1 MHKVLYFQTKF
12 AGFQAKSIKNE
23 KSGKEDKVITISGFA
38 STPDVDRVN
47 DRVLPTAFSKSLPV
61 FMKNPVML
69 LQHDDNKV
77 IGQFTETNIKSN
89 GLEVTGDV
97 MYDTD
102 ECMRKIEDGVLGAFS
117 IGFIC
122 KAYQY
127 EDEQGHIIYT
137 SMDGMSAGYS
147 WDDLWAD
154 GVIRVIT
161 EVDLVEISVVATP
174 ANPYA
179 LFQTAKDFFI
189 EETKTLKSLAR
200 KGAPNEQE
208 EEKKSTEGEQT
219 PESTPET
226 NPNPTGEEAPAGET
240 PAPVEGQAP
249 EGGEAPTGESPVEQP
264 EDTPKS
270 VTLEEVKALIDEAV
284 TKALS
289 EYSKTVE
296 AQVKAVS
303 DENVELKK
311 QNEKLVEAIT
321 QVETDIKNIE
331 VPRSATP
338 GSTPTAR
345 KNFVVTDE
353 MVIKSLG
360 V

>member
-12 AGFQAKSIKNE
+12 LAEKKAGDS
-23 KSGKEDKVITISGFA
+23 ITIKGFA

-47 DRVLPTAFSKSLPV
+47 DRVLPTAFSASLPV

-77 IGQFTETNIKSN
+77 IGKFTETNVKSN

-97 MYDTD
+97 MYDID
-102 ECMRKIEDGVLGAFS
+102 DCMKKIEDGVLGAFS

-127 EDEQGHIIYT
+127 EDAQGHIIYT

-154 GVIRVIT
+154 GTIRVIT
-161 EVDLVEISVVATP
+161 EVDLVEVSVVATP

-189 EETKTLKSLAR
+189 EETKTLKNLAR
-200 KGAPNEQE
+200 KGAPNEHE
-208 EEKKSTEGEQT
+208 VEKKEDAPVDSPEAIPNET
-219 PESTPET
+219 PT
-226 NPNPTGEEAPAGET
+226 PTGEEAPAGET

-249 EGGEAPTGESPVEQP
+249 EGGEAPAGESPAEKP

-270 VTLEEVKALIDEAV
+270 VTLEEVKALVDETV
-284 TKALS
+284 EKAIA
-289 EYSKTVE
+289 EFSKTVE

-311 QNEKLVEAIT
+311 QNEKLVETLT

-331 VPRSATP
+331 IPRSANP
-338 GSTPTAR
+338 GNTPTAR

>member
-12 AGFQAKSIKNE
+12 LAEKKAGDS
-23 KSGKEDKVITISGFA
+23 ITIKGFA

-47 DRVLPTAFSKSLPV
+47 DRVLPTAFSASLPV

-69 LQHDDNKV
+69 LQHDNNKV
-77 IGQFTETNIKSN
+77 IGKFTETNVKSN

-97 MYDTD
+97 MYDID
-102 ECMRKIEDGVLGAFS
+102 ECMKKIEDGVLGAFS

-127 EDEQGHIIYT
+127 EDAQGHIIYT

-147 WDDLWAD
+147 WDDLWTD
-154 GVIRVIT
+154 GIIRVIT

-200 KGAPNEQE
+200 KGAPNEHTE
-208 EEKKSTEGEQT
+208 ETKSTEGGET
-219 PESTPET
+219 PESTEPT
-226 NPNPTGEEAPAGET
+226 TTPTPTGEEAPAGET

-249 EGGEAPTGESPVEQP
+249 EGGEAPAGESPAEKP

-270 VTLEEVKALIDEAV
+270 VTLEEVKALVDEAV
-284 TKALS
+284 EKAIS
-289 EYSKTVE
+289 EFSKTVE

-311 QNEKLVEAIT
+311 QNEKLEETLT

-331 VPRSATP
+331 IPRSATP
-338 GSTPTAR
+338 GNTTTAR

>member
-12 AGFQAKSIKNE
+12 LAEKKAGDA
-23 KSGKEDKVITISGFA
+23 ITIKGFA

-47 DRVLPTAFSKSLPV
+47 DRVLPTAFSASLPV

-77 IGQFTETNIKSN
+77 IGKFTETNVKSN

-97 MYDTD
+97 MYDID
-102 ECMRKIEDGVLGAFS
+102 DCMKKIEDGVLGAFS

-127 EDEQGHIIYT
+127 EDAQGHIIYT

-154 GVIRVIT
+154 GTIRVIT
-161 EVDLVEISVVATP
+161 EVDLVEVSVVATP

-200 KGAPNEQE
+200 KGAPNEHI
-208 EEKKSTEGEQT
+208 EKKEDAPVDAPAEPSQEATPTET
-219 PESTPET
+219 PT
-226 NPNPTGEEAPAGET
+226 PTGEEAPAGET

-249 EGGEAPTGESPVEQP
+249 EGGEAPAGESPVEKP
-264 EDTPKS
+264 EEAPKS

-284 TKALS
+284 GKAIV
-289 EYSKTVE
+289 EFSKTVE
-296 AQVKAVS
+296 AQVKTIS

-311 QNEKLVEAIT
+311 QNEKLVETIT

-331 VPRSATP
+331 IPRSATP
-338 GSTPTAR
+338 GNTPVSR
-345 KNFVVTDE
+345 KSFVVTDE
-353 MVIKSLG
+353 FAIKTLG
-360 V
+360 A